1 MRNTDMEDSGPFEER
16 YLVFLETIT
25 TLRPALHRYCSR
37 MIGSVLDGEDVVQNA
52 LFQAFRK
59 LDTYKDSLP
68 LKPWLFR
75 IAHNC
80 CIDFLRRREA
90 RREAEAEVATTDV
103 LPPDDPIGPVL
114 GRAVEHLIF
123 ALPPMERACVLLKDV
138 FDYSIEETSELVDSS
153 IGGVKAALHR
163 GRAKLATLPTGVEV
177 SRTANP
183 EIRRLLN
190 LYVQR
195 FNNRDWDG
203 MRDLIS
209 ADARL
214 RVADRFDGRLSESP
228 YFGRYEQ
235 AKQPWRLLV
244 GEVDGEEVVI
254 VMEQAPGDWKPVSA
268 VRFDV
273 ADGLITRIVD
283 YKHCPWVLE
292 AASAVHVSRE
302 ARHPY

>member
-1 MRNTDMEDSGPFEER
+1 MRNRGMEDSGPFEDR
-16 YLVFLETIT
+16 YLAFLETIT
-25 TLRPALHRYCSR
+25 NLRPALHRYCSR

-80 CIDFLRRREA
+80 CIDYLRRREV
-90 RREAEAEVATTDV
+90 RQEAEAEVATVDV
-103 LPPDDPIGPVL
+103 LAPADPTGPVL
-114 GRAVEHLIF
+114 GRAVEHLVF

-163 GRAKLATLPTGVEV
+163 GRAKLASLPADLTV
-177 SRTANP
+177 SRAADP
-183 EIRRLLN
+183 EVRRLLDI
-190 LYVQR
+190 YVRR
-195 FNNRDWDG
+195 FNDRDWDG
-203 MRDLIS
+203 LRDLIS

-214 RVADRFDGRLSESP
+214 RVADRFDGRLSDSP
-228 YFGRYEQ
+228 YFSRYAQ
-235 AKQPWRLLV
+235 AKQPWQLSI
-244 GEVDGEEVVI
+244 GEVDGEEVAV
-254 VMEQAPGDWKPVSA
+254 VMERAADGWRPVSA

-273 ADGLITRIVD
+273 ANGLIARIVD
-283 YKHCPWVLE
+283 FKHCPWVLE

-302 ARHPY
+302 AREPY